1 MVGLYRYI
9 AAKPSTGALERG
21 ELTADSPYH
30 VRVALRRMG
39 LLPTA
44 VSEVVLRDSSGSNR
58 FAACRRALERVGRS
72 RRSALL
78 IELFEGLATLVAT
91 GTPIAAALEI
101 MAGADGGA
109 PTSRAHPA
117 GVRAQTRL
125 CRHLAEQ
132 LRQGHSLADAMGA
145 GACAAWFSPIDI
157 ALVRVGEHNG
167 SLDQCLVDLAAMH
180 GQRDQTRGQLASALA
195 YPGLLLAF
203 GLGVVVFLTTTTLPK
218 LAAVLTDA
226 NVEVPAATRVLLAIG
241 RAMTERWYLVL
252 GGVGASVVLGAM
264 AMSSTRLAAAR
275 LRVPLLGRVLLRA
288 QLGEASRLLAALTR
302 SGVPLT
308 EALALVAPSVR
319 NTAIRRVLSEVSEH
333 LHIGKDVGACLRHS
347 GILEPVFCRVLEVAQ
362 ESGEMAQALATI
374 GERYRV
380 SAARLT
386 DRLARVLEPA
396 VILILAALVGG
407 VVYAAITPMLR
418 LGQTITS

>member
-1 MVGLYRYI
+1 MGMYRYI
-9 AAKPSTGALERG
+9 AARPATGSIERG

-44 VSEVVLRDSSGSNR
+44 VSEIAFRHPRLINR
-58 FAACRRALERVGRS
+58 FGPLHTLAERVGRS

-91 GTPIAAALEI
+91 GTPIAAALDI
-101 MAGADGGA
+101 MAGAGSEAG
-109 PTSRAHPA
+109 HPA
-117 GVRAQTRL
+117 GGSSSSRAQARL
-125 CRHLAEQ
+125 CRHLSEQ
-132 LRQGHSLADAMGA
+132 LKRGQSLAGAMGD
-145 GACAAWFSPIDI
+145 GGGAAWFSPIDI

-180 GQRDQTRGQLASALA
+180 AQRDQTRGQLASALA

-226 NVEVPAATRVLLAIG
+226 NVEVPAATRVLLAVG
-241 RAMTERWYLVL
+241 HALTDRWYLVL
-252 GGVGASVVLGAM
+252 AGLAATVILGAM
-264 AMSSTRLAAAR
+264 AMTSVRFASLR

-288 QLGEASRLLAALTR
+288 QLGEASRLLSALTR

-308 EALALVAPSVR
+308 EALTLVAPSVR
-319 NTAIRRVLSEVSEH
+319 NPAIRRVLTDVAEH
-333 LHIGKDVGACLRHS
+333 LHVGKDVGACLRHS
-347 GILEPVFCRVLEVAQ
+347 GVLEPVFCRVLEVAQ

>member
-1 MVGLYRYI
+1 MGLYRYI
-9 AAKPSTGALERG
+9 AAHPATGVLERG

-44 VSEVVLRDSSGSNR
+44 VSEVVFQGSGALRRLATFQNL
-58 FAACRRALERVGRS
+58 LERLSRS
-72 RRSALL
+72 RRQTHL

-91 GTPIAAALEI
+91 GTPIAAALDI
-101 MAGADGGA
+101 MAGAGA
-109 PTSRAHPA
+109 NDAAASHPTTMSRAQA
-117 GVRAQTRL
+117 RL
-125 CRHLAEQ
+125 CRFLGEQ
-132 LRQGHSLADAMGA
+132 LRQGQSLAGAMGQEVCR
-145 GACAAWFSPIDI
+145 GWFSPIDI

-167 SLDQCLVDLAAMH
+167 SLDQCLVDLAAVH
-180 GQRDQTRGQLASALA
+180 AQKDQTRGQLASALA
-195 YPGLLLAF
+195 YPTMLLAF

-218 LAAVLTDA
+218 LAAVLSDA
-226 NVEVPAATRVLLAIG
+226 GVEIPTATRILLAIG
-241 RAMTERWYLVL
+241 HLMTDRWYLVVA
-252 GGVGASVVLGAM
+252 GGVAAIFAGGV

-288 QLGEASRLLAALTR
+288 QLGDASRLLAALTR

-308 EALALVAPSVR
+308 EALSLVAPSIR
-319 NTAIRRVLSEVSEH
+319 NAALRRVLTDVAEH
-333 LHIGKDVGACLRHS
+333 LHAGKDVGSCLRHS

-396 VILILAALVGG
+396 VILILATLVGG